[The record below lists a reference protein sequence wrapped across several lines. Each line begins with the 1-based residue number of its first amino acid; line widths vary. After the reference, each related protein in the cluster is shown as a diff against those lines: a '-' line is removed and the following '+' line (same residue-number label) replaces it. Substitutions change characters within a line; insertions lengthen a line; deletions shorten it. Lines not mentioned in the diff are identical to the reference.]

1 MHDSG
6 ISFGEYTTSEYI
18 QRWMELVILAL
29 KDLDNFLGET
39 KFFKENPNLRHVIIK
54 NFVSR
59 RLSTIYN
66 GTKNLNT
73 FELYNIF
80 LETFGKHLGEQDI
93 LVSALLT
100 CMNEDKKNLQNA
112 KQRIEKLQDEI
123 NRLTGKE

>member
-1 MHDSG
+1 
-6 ISFGEYTTSEYI
+6 
-18 QRWMELVILAL
+18 MELVILAL

-39 KFFKENPNLRHVIIK
+39 KFFKENPNLRYVIIK

-59 RLSTIYN
+59 KLSTIY
-66 GTKNLNT
+66 GKTKDLDS

-93 LVSALLT
+93 LVSALLA